1 MDEDKIIIIPE
12 KYYMQ
17 IYQVGFWFLIIMSI
31 ICIAYGF
38 FANEKAWLTYTI
50 IGIVVG
56 EVILIREWFSFGRV
70 IEMDKEGCTVKW
82 RNRSKEYRW
91 SELKTRRI
99 ENNIKSCYTN
109 CRKCAV
115 ISPYEIKKISK
126 ERSNELFYKYFTL
139 ERLSTFL
146 CIFR

>member
-56 EVILIREWFSFGRV
+56 
-70 IEMDKEGCTVKW
+70 
-82 RNRSKEYRW
+82 
-91 SELKTRRI
+91 
-99 ENNIKSCYTN
+99 
-109 CRKCAV
+109 
-115 ISPYEIKKISK
+115 
-126 ERSNELFYKYFTL
+126 
-139 ERLSTFL
+139 
-146 CIFR
+146 

>member
-50 IGIVVG
+50 DSRMV
-56 EVILIREWFSFGRV
+56 
-70 IEMDKEGCTVKW
+70 
-82 RNRSKEYRW
+82 
-91 SELKTRRI
+91 
-99 ENNIKSCYTN
+99 
-109 CRKCAV
+109 
-115 ISPYEIKKISK
+115 
-126 ERSNELFYKYFTL
+126 
-139 ERLSTFL
+139 
-146 CIFR
+146 

>member
-50 IGIVVG
+50 I
-56 EVILIREWFSFGRV
+56 
-70 IEMDKEGCTVKW
+70 
-82 RNRSKEYRW
+82 NRD
-91 SELKTRRI
+91 
-99 ENNIKSCYTN
+99 C
-109 CRKCAV
+109 CR
-115 ISPYEIKKISK
+115 
-126 ERSNELFYKYFTL
+126 RSNIDS
-139 ERLSTFL
+139 RMV
-146 CIFR
+146 

>member
-50 IGIVVG
+50 IGNVVQ
-56 EVILIREWFSFGRV
+56 R
-70 IEMDKEGCTVKW
+70 
-82 RNRSKEYRW
+82 
-91 SELKTRRI
+91 RRI
-99 ENNIKSCYTN
+99 YETKILKRISYTY
-109 CRKCAV
+109 RYA
-115 ISPYEIKKISK
+115 
-126 ERSNELFYKYFTL
+126 
-139 ERLSTFL
+139 
-146 CIFR
+146 

>member
-50 IGIVVG
+50 IGNVVG
-56 EVILIREWFSFGRV
+56 EVILIREWFSFGR
-70 IEMDKEGCTVKW
+70 W
-82 RNRSKEYRW
+82 
-91 SELKTRRI
+91 
-99 ENNIKSCYTN
+99 
-109 CRKCAV
+109 
-115 ISPYEIKKISK
+115 IKKAVP
-126 ERSNELFYKYFTL
+126 SNGETAV
-139 ERLSTFL
+139 RN
-146 CIFR
+146 IAGVN

>member
-99 ENNIKSCYTN
+99 ENNIKS
-109 CRKCAV
+109 
-115 ISPYEIKKISK
+115 
-126 ERSNELFYKYFTL
+126 
-139 ERLSTFL
+139 
-146 CIFR
+146 